1 MRVYDDPNQLR
12 RKLVMVGEG
21 NSGKTSMLMVLAGQ
35 PFPEEYVP
43 TLFDSQIARIAVGGN
58 KIVEMSLWDT
68 AGQEEYDRLRPLSYP
83 DTDVAIICFSVDT
96 HELDTVID
104 KWDPETKH
112 FLPNVPRL
120 LVATKKDLRENPAA
134 LENMRIQGITPVS
147 YEEGLRIANQIGAAK
162 YMECSAKTG
171 EGIHEIFTVA
181 AKLALKPR
189 RRMNKCKLV

>member
-104 KWDPETKH
+104 K
-112 FLPNVPRL
+112 
-120 LVATKKDLRENPAA
+120 
-134 LENMRIQGITPVS
+134 
-147 YEEGLRIANQIGAAK
+147 GLRIANQIGAAK